1 MGTDHRDHAVK
12 IAAVLLAALLSGG
25 CSHAS
30 YEKITAA
37 ETVAETASDI
47 VLEMESETEFKTG
60 SETGSETEP
69 ETEPETDRLE
79 ENPEASDSVEPAD
92 GSMTILF
99 SGDVLLSD
107 HILPRY

>member
-47 VLEMESETEFKTG
+47 VLETES
-60 SETGSETEP
+60 
-69 ETEPETDRLE
+69 
-79 ENPEASDSVEPAD
+79 
-92 GSMTILF
+92 
-99 SGDVLLSD
+99 
-107 HILPRY
+107 